1 MEENQNELYDL
12 FLKCRRNKT
21 LQPYWLSSKTSLIAN
36 KISIIDSYETEQM
49 RWPKWL
55 YESYEESERK
65 LFYLYKRNGEGK
77 NILDVENEKL
87 LTRRCFS
94 LANIAKTYDIKS
106 MELNPDFYLL
116 EIYSI
121 RKPSI
126 DEFANG
132 APENQ
137 LVIRTHQLTHVVFSE
152 DSFSINSKRQSNVVI
167 YALSEN
173 PRIYSEGYRQN
184 GKQSFRPLATK
195 VPLLPLSIPPIEEAL
210 SSRFPIYK
218 DVLRESPKHFP
229 TALHDLLLY
238 PTKKNFF
245 ESFYKKSLEYIP
257 SNKLS
262 LDQNYILRVLKP
274 WIFPEDFSKME
285 MYFKQHPHVSLDY
298 STRKYKL
305 ETIKEICFAYLL
317 SKEGL
322 NSENLTDEQSDQ
334 YYDLLTDLID
344 MSLDYKPRPKQ
355 QIKLPNSLSQAKR
368 FHDRLA
374 KEERLRL
381 RNLHQK
387 EFDFTLDTS
396 ERFQKLAESLETVN
410 DFYLFKKGIELID
423 EGEEMGNCIGGYVW
437 RHREGDCFVCRYTD
451 NGENIDLEFVISK
464 RKTKKPKYIL
474 AQAYKKYNRTLESN
488 QKEKLQSL
496 LKSFKAINID
506 TSILNVQVS

>member
-1 MEENQNELYDL
+1 
-12 FLKCRRNKT
+12 
-21 LQPYWLSSKTSLIAN
+21 
-36 KISIIDSYETEQM
+36 
-49 RWPKWL
+49 
-55 YESYEESERK
+55 
-65 LFYLYKRNGEGK
+65 
-77 NILDVENEKL
+77 
-87 LTRRCFS
+87 
-94 LANIAKTYDIKS
+94 
-106 MELNPDFYLL
+106 
-116 EIYSI
+116 
-121 RKPSI
+121 
-126 DEFANG
+126 
-132 APENQ
+132 
-137 LVIRTHQLTHVVFSE
+137 
-152 DSFSINSKRQSNVVI
+152 
-167 YALSEN
+167 
-173 PRIYSEGYRQN
+173 
-184 GKQSFRPLATK
+184 
-195 VPLLPLSIPPIEEAL
+195 
-210 SSRFPIYK
+210 
-218 DVLRESPKHFP
+218 
-229 TALHDLLLY
+229 
-238 PTKKNFF
+238 
-245 ESFYKKSLEYIP
+245 
-257 SNKLS
+257 
-262 LDQNYILRVLKP
+262 
-274 WIFPEDFSKME
+274 
-285 MYFKQHPHVSLDY
+285 MYFNQHPHVSLDY

-305 ETIKEICFAYLL
+305 ETIKEIRFAYLI

-423 EGEEMGNCIGGYVW
+423 EGEEMGNCIGGYAW

-488 QKEKLQSL
+488 QKEELQSL
-496 LKSFKAINID
+496 LKSFKPINID